1 MSNVPVNITN
11 RVANQDIP
19 GTQVLKPAPANHCP
33 DVIVSATVQLIAQ
46 TVNLLLTTMLNVQKL
61 LIMVAAENVRNGEK
75 CRI

>member
-19 GTQVLKPAPANHCP
+19 GTQVLKPANHCP

-61 LIMVAAENVRNGEK
+61 LIMAAEENVRAGEK
-75 CRI
+75 CQI